1 MNGAANMTIALW
13 CVLIAGLLPYAGTLA
28 AKWGFKRYDN
38 HDPRAWLASQTGFR
52 ARGNAAQA
60 NSFETF
66 PLFAAAVI
74 VATVLKAPHTLLDGL
89 AVAFILS
96 RAGYLACYLADQAN
110 LRSLCWLGGQICSV
124 TIFMVAAV
132 KA

>member
-1 MNGAANMTIALW
+1 MTIALW
-13 CVLIAGLLPYAGTLA
+13 CVMIAGLLPYAGTLA

-38 HDPRAWLASQTGFR
+38 HNPRVWLASQTGFR
-52 ARGNAAQA
+52 ARGNASQA

-74 VATVLKAPHTLLDGL
+74 VATLLKAPQNLLDGL
-89 AVAFILS
+89 ALGFVAS
-96 RAGYLACYLADQAN
+96 RLGYLYCYLSDKAN
-110 LRSLCWLGGQICSV
+110 LRSLFWLGGQVCSV
-124 TIFMVAAV
+124 AIFVIAAA